1 MVEPAAARPQLKLVT
16 PSTADERETV
26 GNQAAERR
34 AHRRLTVAELSW
46 LRHARIKYGPE
57 VSLIDLSVGGA
68 QIETTSYP
76 PQPGSTV
83 VIELAAG
90 ERTWPVPARVLRCHI
105 ASLAPHATY
114 RGAVAFKRPFDFEE
128 IAGVV
133 QHSVDVNPVQEY
145 ARLNLALKRIAEST
159 ADATALSATGVR

>member
-1 MVEPAAARPQLKLVT
+1 MVNDPAAARAQLKLV
-16 PSTADERETV
+16 PSTADEQQTV
-26 GNQAAERR
+26 GNAGAERR
-34 AHRRLTVAELSW
+34 AHRRLTVSELSW
-46 LRHARIKYGPE
+46 VRHARIKYGPD

-76 PQPGSTV
+76 PQPGTTV

-90 ERTWPVPARVLRCHI
+90 ERTWPVPARVLRCHL

-114 RGAVAFKRPFDFEE
+114 RGAVAFKRPFDFQE

-133 QHSVDVNPVQEY
+133 QHDVEVNAVSEY
-145 ARLNLALKRIAEST
+145 AKLNVSLKR
-159 ADATALSATGVR
+159 

>member
-1 MVEPAAARPQLKLVT
+1 MANDPATARAQLKLVSSV
-16 PSTADERETV
+16 PDDQEVVANK
-26 GNQAAERR
+26 GAERR
-34 AHRRLTVAELSW
+34 AHRRLTISELSW
-46 LRHARIKYGPE
+46 LDHARIKYGPD

-105 ASLAPHATY
+105 ASLAPHAIY

-133 QHSVDVNPVQEY
+133 QHGVEVNPVQEF
-145 ARLNLALKRIAEST
+145 ARLNVALERIAESI
-159 ADATALSATGVR
+159 G

>member
-1 MVEPAAARPQLKLVT
+1 METPAASRPHLKLVRS
-16 PSTADERETV
+16 PSDGQLPVATDS
-26 GNQAAERR
+26 NSERR
-34 AHRRLTVAELSW
+34 AHRRLTAAELSW
-46 LRHARIKYGPE
+46 LSHARIKYGPD

-90 ERTWPVPARVLRCHI
+90 DRTWPVPARVLRCRL
-105 ASLAPHATY
+105 ASLSPHATY
-114 RGAVAFKRPFDFEE
+114 RGAVAFKRPFDFQE

-133 QHSVDVNPVQEY
+133 QHDVEVNPVQEF
-145 ARLNLALKRIAEST
+145 ARL
-159 ADATALSATGVR
+159 